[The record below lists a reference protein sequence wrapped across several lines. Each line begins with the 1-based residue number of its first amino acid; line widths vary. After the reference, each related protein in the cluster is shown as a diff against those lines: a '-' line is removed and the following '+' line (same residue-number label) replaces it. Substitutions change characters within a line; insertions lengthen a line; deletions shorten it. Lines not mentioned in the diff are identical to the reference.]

1 MILAL
6 RITHILFPFFV
17 GMIIG
22 GLIVHSPAFWITG
35 IALVVLDFII
45 GSILQ
50 YLVEQKFR

>member
-1 MILAL
+1 MIFAL
-6 RITHILFPFFV
+6 RITHIFFPFFV